1 MPPTLKRL
9 YRRAFPSRVEERS
22 AYFKPPLIGWRRRLH
37 AWFDMLAMDH
47 GFIRYVYTNF
57 HKVDD
62 KLYRSSQPLPHQVR
76 KWQRMG
82 VKTIINLRG
91 GMQYGSYPLEVE
103 AAEQAGI
110 AFEGLQLRSR
120 ALPDVAQLEKLE
132 TLLKSIAYPAV
143 IHCKAGADRASLGSA
158 LYFLILHND
167 YERAQPDDAEI
178 WPYQR
183 LKDRGFGRH
192 GRDLC
197 ARWRAP
203 GADLHAMGARRLRPA
218 SHRGRLQ
225 AEDAVILLRRHG
237 PAPGMKKARLPAP
250 CVKTKRR
257 YSPSSRARHVHNPPH
272 R

>member
-1 MPPTLKRL
+1 MDRNGPTSIDEQRARVPPTLKAL
-9 YRRAFPSRVEERS
+9 YRRVFPSRLEART
-22 AYFKPPLIGWRRRLH
+22 AYFQPPLIGWRRRLH

-76 KWQRMG
+76 KWRRMG

-167 YERAQPDDAEI
+167 HERALGQMTLRYGHIKGSKTGVLDAMVETYVRDGVPKGQTFMQWVRDGYDPQAI
-178 WPYQR
+178 AAAFKPKM
-183 LKDRGFGRH
+183 LSSFFG
-192 GRDLC
+192 DTV
-197 ARWRAP
+197 
-203 GADLHAMGARRLRPA
+203 LHR
-218 SHRGRLQ
+218 
-225 AEDAVILLRRHG
+225 E
-237 PAPGMKKARLPAP
+237 
-250 CVKTKRR
+250 
-257 YSPSSRARHVHNPPH
+257 
-272 R
+272 